1 MFSRIETL
9 QNQVGKA
16 IDKNKIKLE
25 KYTKA
30 AADARKKAALSI
42 PGGKLEKGFMATA
55 KKAETDAAALD
66 DKITAL
72 VKHSD
77 SILTKALADH
87 FNILADSIK
96 RKSNA
101 VNKSTKLLIDNSLSQ
116 FNRLKSQGGFKGAAA
131 DMSDRAGGIVQLERQ
146 AKQVYANL
154 AQLREARKTAE
165 NVFRNQT
172 ILASQQTNEKLK
184 THHEG
189 LAKTAKL
196 TLQQIA
202 KQQIE
207 TAKAARTFTK
217 EIVEQKN
224 ILSRSGGLKD
234 IQAGWNSQLKV
245 CNVKALMEPI
255 I

>member
-1 MFSRIETL
+1 MHDSYEIELRLKSNWANILDRQSKQFEGFIQKTTTATGRLEKSITGMQTNLAKTYEGMFVGSQKKVQELVNFSNYALQNVSASTQRMFSRIETL

-77 SILTKALADH
+77 SVLTKALADH

-96 RKSNA
+96 IS
-101 VNKSTKLLIDNSLSQ
+101 V
-116 FNRLKSQGGFKGAAA
+116 
-131 DMSDRAGGIVQLERQ
+131 
-146 AKQVYANL
+146 
-154 AQLREARKTAE
+154 
-165 NVFRNQT
+165 
-172 ILASQQTNEKLK
+172 
-184 THHEG
+184 
-189 LAKTAKL
+189 
-196 TLQQIA
+196 
-202 KQQIE
+202 
-207 TAKAARTFTK
+207 
-217 EIVEQKN
+217 
-224 ILSRSGGLKD
+224 
-234 IQAGWNSQLKV
+234 
-245 CNVKALMEPI
+245 
-255 I
+255 